1 MASPLVLLENAD
13 LHAPEPLG
21 IGHVLVAGGQ
31 IAWIGHERLVLPA
44 ALAVERVDAEGARVI
59 PGLIDGH
66 VHLTGGAARR
76 ATTVACHRR
85 R

>member
-13 LHAPEPLG
+13 LYSPEPLG
-21 IGHVLVAGGQ
+21 IGHVLVAGER

-44 ALAVERVDAEGARVI
+44 ALAVERVDAEG
-59 PGLIDGH
+59 
-66 VHLTGGAARR
+66 GAARR